1 MFEWDDTG
9 WEELHSRDSGDP
21 IHLILCW
28 KSCHHLCPNPR
39 FMRASRNRQDLN
51 SIGMI
56 YGSKYD
62 IVPLVDMDL

>member
-1 MFEWDDTG
+1 
-9 WEELHSRDSGDP
+9 
-21 IHLILCW
+21 
-28 KSCHHLCPNPR
+28 
-39 FMRASRNRQDLN
+39 MRASRNKQDLN